1 MKIYFLNP
9 ISGKREEIEIQNNIT
24 IKDLKRKCK
33 RFSPF
38 GGFFGD
44 FFCNE
49 EILEDYKR
57 VYDYDIEENDL
68 IYCGKLYS
76 GGGPLP
82 TTHICPYGCGRQIP
96 DNYKGCT
103 ELLKDIPNYFG

>member
-1 MKIYFLNP
+1 MGTNRWNRNP
-9 ISGKREEIEIQNNIT
+9 KWYNNNRF
-24 IKDLKRKCK
+24 KKKCKLASRKCY
-33 RFSPF
+33 
-38 GGFFGD
+38 FFYKD
-44 FFCNE
+44 KK
-49 EILEDYKR
+49 LEDYKR
-57 VYDYDIEENDL
+57 VCDYGIKEYDKIYYEEFA
-68 IYCGKLYS
+68 S

>member
-9 ISGKREEIEIQNNIT
+9 ISRKREEIEIPNNIT
-24 IKDLKRKCK
+24 IKDLKRKCED
-33 RFSPF
+33 FC
-38 GGFFGD
+38 FFGD
-44 FFCNE
+44 LFCKE
-49 EILEDYKR
+49 EILKDYKR
-57 VYDYDIEENDL
+57 VCDYDIEENDL
-68 IYCGKLYS
+68 IYCRQLYL

-96 DNYKGCT
+96 DNYEGCT